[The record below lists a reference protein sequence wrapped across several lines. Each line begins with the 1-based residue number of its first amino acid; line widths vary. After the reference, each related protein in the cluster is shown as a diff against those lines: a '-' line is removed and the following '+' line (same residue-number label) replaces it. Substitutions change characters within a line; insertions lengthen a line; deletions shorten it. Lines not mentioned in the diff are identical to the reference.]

1 MKTIEDESHEF
12 AKKVGGDN
20 FTKVQLELAFEAG
33 AEFMQKQYEE
43 KLRWI
48 PVDEELPEVEGTYLT
63 KSGSGY
69 MCTLSYKRGLWST
82 MGYQSDIKFWRSIDL
97 K

>member
-48 PVDEELPEVEGTYLT
+48 PVDEELPEVEGTYL
-63 KSGSGY
+63 S
-69 MCTLSYKRGLWST
+69 
-82 MGYQSDIKFWRSIDL
+82 
-97 K
+97 